1 MKKYLVLI
9 IVLFLIIAGF
19 ATFVYLWLNNKNSKT
34 YDAIQAVP
42 IDASIIVRI
51 EDFEKFKD
59 VLSQSEVW
67 ESITNIELFE
77 NISST
82 IGFVDSLSNSNAL
95 IKKIAHNNT
104 IYLAVDASVGSSL
117 SYILTVNIPNDINH
131 SDIFSLSKLL
141 AVGLYKDQE
150 KYFNQ
155 TSILNFNKGNG
166 SFQAISLAINN
177 GILLISNS
185 PLLIEK
191 SISQLDNDISLLN
204 NQQFIAINKTAGSKV
219 NANIYFNLK
228 YTPQLLKPL
237 LNEKYKKGVGTLG
250 DIAQWVELDLDLS
263 KNKMVMSGLSTI
275 ADSTNSYLRLFKKQK
290 PIDNEMVSV
299 IPSETGLLI
308 WLGITNLNLY
318 LDDYRSYLDKKGEI
332 FNYTQNLG
340 RYRNLIGI
348 EVQQLF
354 ETIISEEV
362 GVVFVPSVTN
372 NTKDDWYI
380 VSKTK
385 SASATKEQLLKAIE
399 VYSKQTHTETS
410 TNPKVI
416 KFDKE
421 KSVEVYHQPIQGLFS
436 IAFGSLFQNVNDS
449 YFCFIDN
456 WLIMGES
463 PESLES
469 FVKSNI
475 RNNVL
480 QKNEQFKQFSNE
492 LPKKNNY
499 IVYIN
504 PKLIDKI
511 SNDFLNTNN
520 NLSTSLGNFQGI
532 TYQLIGGNNLIF
544 NTLTITS
551 AEEVKTTSKK
561 SGAWETKLDGLPI
574 IKPQIVINHISKD
587 KEILVQDSE
596 FNIYLINSIG
606 RILWKRKLDE
616 AIISEIN
623 QVDIF
628 KNRKLQLAFNTS
640 KKLYIIDRNG
650 KDLTGFP
657 VTYSAP
663 ATNPVS
669 IIDYDGSRDYRFFQA
684 CSDRKIYVYDSK
696 GKSIKGWQFN
706 KTESTVT
713 DRIGFVRNG
722 GLDYLIVFDSNRPYI
737 LNRKGE
743 ERVKLKKY
751 FSKAPNSSFAL
762 VTDINGKP
770 TITTTDTIGLVRNIY
785 FDGTVSDV
793 ALQPFTKWHSFVNK
807 DINGDGKPDYIFL
820 DNSTISAFDNSTEKL
835 FQQKIK
841 EELKPSLQIFEFE
854 KISKIG
860 VVADKS
866 SKIFLIN
873 SKGSVE
879 EAFPLEGLTLF
890 SITKFN
896 QKNTT
901 YSLIVGSNR
910 GTIINYDLSQ

>member
-9 IVLFLIIAGF
+9 IVLFLVIAGF
-19 ATFVYLWLNNKNSKT
+19 ATFVYLWLNNKNTKT

-42 IDASIIVRI
+42 IDASIIVRV
-51 EDFEKFKD
+51 EDFAKFNN
-59 VLSQSEVW
+59 VLSQSKVW
-67 ESITNIELFE
+67 ESIANIELFE

-82 IGFVDSLSNSNAL
+82 IGFVDSLSNANAL
-95 IKKIAHNNT
+95 VKKITRNNT
-104 IYLAVDASVGSSL
+104 IYLAVNASGGNTST
-117 SYILTVNIPNDINH
+117 YILSANIPNDINH
-131 SDIFSLSKLL
+131 SDLFSLSKLL
-141 AVGLYKDQE
+141 AIGLYKDQE

-155 TSILNFNKGNG
+155 TSILNFNKENG
-166 SFQAISLAINN
+166 SFQTISIAINN

-191 SISQLDNDISLLN
+191 SISQLDNNISLLN

-228 YTPQLLKPL
+228 YTPLLFRQLLS
-237 LNEKYKKGVGTLG
+237 EKYKKGVNTLS
-250 DIAQWVELDLDLS
+250 DIAQWIELDLDLT

-275 ADSTNSYLRLFKKQK
+275 ADSTNSFLRLFKKQK
-290 PIDNEMVSV
+290 PIDNEMLSV
-299 IPSETGLLI
+299 IPSETGILI
-308 WLGITNLNLY
+308 WTGIPNLNLY

-340 RYRNLIGI
+340 RYRNLIGL

-354 ETIISEEV
+354 ETIINEEV
-362 GVVFVPSVTN
+362 GVVFVPSVN
-372 NTKDDWYI
+372 NNSNDDWYI

-410 TNPKVI
+410 TTPKVI

-421 KSVEVYHQPIQGLFS
+421 KSVEVYHQPIEGLFS
-436 IAFGSLFQNVNDS
+436 IALGSLYQNINDS

-456 WLIMGES
+456 WLVMGES
-463 PESLES
+463 PESLER

-499 IVYIN
+499 LVYIN
-504 PKLIDKI
+504 PKSIDKI
-511 SNDFLNTNN
+511 AKNLLNINN
-520 NLSTSLGNFQGI
+520 NLSNSLGNFQGI

-544 NTLTITS
+544 NTLTITTT
-551 AEEVKTTSKK
+551 EEVKSVQNKG
-561 SGAWETKLDGLPI
+561 GAWETKLDGLPI
-574 IKPQIVINHISKD
+574 IKPQIVINHISND
-587 KEILVQDSE
+587 KEIFVQDSE
-596 FNIYLINSIG
+596 YNIYLINSIG

-616 AIISEIN
+616 ALISDVN

-650 KDLTGFP
+650 RDLTGFP
-657 VTYSAP
+657 VTYPTP

-669 IIDYDGSRDYRFFQA
+669 VIDYDGRRDYRFFQA

-696 GKSIKGWQFN
+696 GKSIKGWLFN
-706 KTESTVT
+706 KTESVVT

-722 GLDYLIVFDSNRPYI
+722 GLDYIIVFDSNRPYI

-743 ERVKLKKY
+743 ERIKLKKY

-762 VTDINGKP
+762 VSDINGKP
-770 TITTTDTIGLVRNIY
+770 TISTSDTIGLVRSIY
-785 FDGTVSDV
+785 FDGTVADV
-793 ALQPFTKWHSFVNK
+793 ALQSFTKWHCFLNK
-807 DINGDGKPDYIFL
+807 DINGDAKPDYIFL
-820 DNSTISAFDNSTEKL
+820 DNSTIIAFDSSKEKL
-835 FQQKIK
+835 FQLKIK
-841 EELKPSLQIFEFE
+841 EELKPSLQIFDYG
-854 KISKIG
+854 KVSKIG

-866 SKIFLIN
+866 NKIFLID
-873 SKGSVE
+873 SKGSVD

-896 QKNTT
+896 QKNSN

-910 GTIINYDLSQ
+910 GTIINYDLAP